1 VNKPHQDTTHH
12 DSTTPA
18 LSRRSVLQT
27 AAGAGLAAT
36 AVTALGA
43 ATASVAN
50 ASAANASA
58 AGTSTSAGTTSATT
72 AGPLV
77 VHVRD
82 IKSGDI
88 EVFSGT
94 EQTRVRDRALAARIA
109 QAIS

>member
-1 VNKPHQDTTHH
+1 VNRTHQDNTSP
-12 DSTTPA
+12 D
-18 LSRRSVLQT
+18 LSRRSLLQS

-43 ATASVAN
+43 AASVTSAVA
-50 ASAANASA
+50 ASPAPASPAAANS
-58 AGTSTSAGTTSATT
+58 GSSTDAT
-72 AGPLV
+72 APLV

-82 IKSGDI
+82 VKSGDI

-94 EQTRVRDRALAARIA
+94 SQTRVRDRALAARIA